1 MNITYL
7 IPIVCFWHTIS
18 TEISKY
24 KHELLSNNIISFM
37 NCLLFIYHHNNDYN
51 LEHAVHIGIGFYIYD
66 LLYIFSRIYKANA
79 NANANANAGAKEEL
93 NRQFPFIIHHLA
105 GIYILNASITGE
117 SQQHILYAYNIL
129 EKSNIMIYV
138 SYYLH
143 KQYAQYVR
151 LNTLSEFLQL
161 LSYSYFRLFQLLLYI
176 YNNRETFFQFQ
187 FMTQFLIIA
196 IYCMGLAWSHRLLK
210 RNIANFYIVRSPT
223 RSMKYSSDG

>member
-1 MNITYL
+1 MLNITYL

-37 NCLLFIYHHNNDYN
+37 NCLLFIYHHNHDYN
-51 LEHAVHIGIGFYIYD
+51 LEHAVHIGIGFYTYD
-66 LLYIFSRIYKANA
+66 LLYIFSRMYKAKTNA
-79 NANANANAGAKEEL
+79 NANAKEEL
-93 NRQFPFIIHHLA
+93 KRQIPFILHHLA
-105 GIYILNASITGE
+105 GMYILNASITGE
-117 SQQHILYAYNIL
+117 SQEHILYAYNIL

-151 LNTLSEFLQL
+151 LNTLSDFLQL
-161 LSYSYFRLFQLLLYI
+161 LSYSYFRLFQLSLYI

-196 IYCMGLAWSHRLLK
+196 IYCMGLAWTRRLLK
-210 RNIANFYIVRSPT
+210 RNIANFYTGP
-223 RSMKYSSDG
+223 

>member
-1 MNITYL
+1 MLNITYL

-24 KHELLSNNIISFM
+24 KHELLSNNIISFT
-37 NCLLFIYHHNNDYN
+37 NCLLFIYHHNHDYN
-51 LEHAVHIGIGFYIYD
+51 LEYAVHIGIGFYIYD
-66 LLYIFSRIYKANA
+66 LMYIFSRIYKANA
-79 NANANANAGAKEEL
+79 NANDEL
-93 NRQFPFIIHHLA
+93 NRQFPFILHHLA
-105 GIYILNASITGE
+105 GIYVLNASITGE

-151 LNTLSEFLQL
+151 LNTLSEFIQL
-161 LSYSYFRLFQLLLYI
+161 LSYSYFRLFQLPLYI

-210 RNIANFYIVRSPT
+210 RNMANFYIA
-223 RSMKYSSDG
+223 RSMKYSSAG